1 MKDVTVYSE
10 DSIFSCL
17 LLSEIKKLGKSVNS
31 QNESCILLVVDI
43 DCAGSD
49 SAISEIAHTFTLGI
63 SREIS
68 QKGEL
73 DALLKRPVSLKELRD
88 TVNALL
94 ERKSVSVFKNEEEK
108 DEIILLT
115 DRKSV
120 LFNGNKIGLTP
131 NEFLLLERLL
141 ERQGCPVSR
150 EEINTLLCADG
161 NTSDV
166 YICMLRKKLTH
177 NRRSPVITIRGKGY
191 MIE

>member
-1 MKDVTVYSE
+1 MCYNLYTEGSQRTDFDTP
-10 DSIFSCL
+10 L
-17 LLSEIKKLGKSVNS
+17 PKSVNRS
-31 QNESCILLVVDI
+31 ARNERDEQST
-43 DCAGSD
+43 GSD
-49 SAISEIAHTFTLGI
+49 
-63 SREIS
+63 
-68 QKGEL
+68 Q
-73 DALLKRPVSLKELRD
+73 RPVSLKELRD

-120 LFNGNKIGLTP
+120 LFNGNKICLTP